1 MRVHTKLGI
10 YGIPFSQIWRLKKIC
25 TKTSERS
32 NNLQMFNESYIN
44 RGFNEKFLRKEF
56 QLQPK
61 IERNAL
67 LEH

>member
-1 MRVHTKLGI
+1 
-10 YGIPFSQIWRLKKIC
+10 
-25 TKTSERS
+25 
-32 NNLQMFNESYIN
+32 MFNESYIN
-44 RGFNEKFLRKEF
+44 RGFNENFLRKEF